1 MVDFE
6 YDKTFLKSMVS
17 DFYHFVLSVAGGVES
32 SKNLKSMLTRKNL
45 RVIII

>member
-17 DFYHFVLSVAGGVES
+17 DFFHFVLSVFAIGENLFEKKIVFKNSPQGG
-32 SKNLKSMLTRKNL
+32 R
-45 RVIII
+45 